1 MLVVLVENRNAGWVV
16 IRSVQ
21 EAVLS
26 PSILESKDR
35 REMQDYVSTSSCYEW
50 LTQNLGV
57 RGIQ

>member
-1 MLVVLVENRNAGWVV
+1 MVLVENRNAGWVV